1 MLAAKL
7 TLSSMWSVDLIACFS
22 FLFFFLLLFRTVWLP
37 WVDSDG
43 LVAEQNRSLAVKGLE
58 ELCEFM

>member
-1 MLAAKL
+1 MLAAT
-7 TLSSMWSVDLIACFS
+7 TLSSMWSVDLFACF
-22 FLFFFLLLFRTVWLP
+22 FLSFLLLLRTVWLP

-58 ELCEFM
+58 ESCEFM